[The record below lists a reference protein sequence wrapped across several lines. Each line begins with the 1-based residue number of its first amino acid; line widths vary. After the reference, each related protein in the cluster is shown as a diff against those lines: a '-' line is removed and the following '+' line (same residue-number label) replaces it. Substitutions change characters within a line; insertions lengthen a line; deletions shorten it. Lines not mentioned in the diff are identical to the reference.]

1 MKRCNVWLSL
11 AVVSMIVSVARA
23 ADRPLKIGYV
33 ISDKILMESKAGKD
47 FLERKKGLELQK
59 KEELKQVM
67 SELKELKGELSQ
79 KGMFLNEEARSKLT
93 DEINAKERMV
103 KRLEEDVYADL
114 RKFVKKEMKKM
125 NDEAS
130 AIVMKYGNENG
141 YTVIYD
147 VSSRGSNI
155 VFIYEALDV
164 TGEILERYNRK
175 YSEEHASLDDTPAD
189 FQK

>member
-1 MKRCNVWLSL
+1 
-11 AVVSMIVSVARA
+11 MIVSVARA